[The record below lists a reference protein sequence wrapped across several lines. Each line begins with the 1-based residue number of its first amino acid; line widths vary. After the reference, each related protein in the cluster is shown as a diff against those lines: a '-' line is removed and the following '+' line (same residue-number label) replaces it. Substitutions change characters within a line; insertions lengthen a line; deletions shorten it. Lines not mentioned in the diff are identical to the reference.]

1 MDDNGI
7 AFRWDDVEPRW
18 TLIVPTAGGACDAAC
33 ERRIWFTRQIHVAL
47 GKDFNRIRRAV
58 ITDYPAAEVVVERG
72 AVNPE
77 GWPAGFD
84 SGSVL
89 EYLALGHPG
98 VLALQAQKQDF
109 ADLFD
114 ESALEDGVEWQGGW
128 YLADPAGWIMMRY
141 EDGLDYKAVIADLK
155 FLLKN
160 SGGG

>member
-1 MDDNGI
+1 MLEERAAALELALAKG
-7 AFRWDDVEPRW
+7 
-18 TLIVPTAGGACDAAC
+18 PTDA
-33 ERRIWFTRQIHVAL
+33 ERARLKPPLDKLQAQL
-47 GKDFNRIRRAV
+47 A
-58 ITDYPAAEVVVERG
+58 AAEMAVERG
-72 AVNPE
+72 PVDPE

-89 EYLALGHPG
+89 EYLALGHSG

-109 ADLFD
+109 ANLFN
-114 ESALEDGVEWQGGW
+114 ESALEDSVEWQGGW

-141 EDGLDYKAVIADLK
+141 EDGLDYKAVISDLK